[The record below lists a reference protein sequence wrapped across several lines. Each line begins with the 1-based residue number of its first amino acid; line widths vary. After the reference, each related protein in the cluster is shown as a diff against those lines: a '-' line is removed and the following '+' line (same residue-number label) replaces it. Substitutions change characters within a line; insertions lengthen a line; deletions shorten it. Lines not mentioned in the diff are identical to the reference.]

1 MAGQS
6 TGGRVQQPM
15 SLTQGVAQGL
25 GGAFAGTQAA
35 TQYRPQQLAQTNL
48 TPYTNPYES
57 QVVQQSL
64 SDLDRQ
70 RQMQQNLLG
79 AQAQA
84 ARAFG
89 GSRQGIAEAETN
101 RAFAEQAARTA
112 SGLRQAGYS
121 QAQQAA
127 MQDISNQMAGAQFRL
142 GASQQLGNLANL
154 GFGMGQRV
162 QSNLAA
168 QGAMQ
173 QALQQQLIDAARQQY
188 GQFVNAPIQA
198 LQTQLGAYGGSQT
211 GEGTRTTTQAYKPGL
226 FDYVNLATNVASTA
240 MGMPSGGGGG
250 TLASGGGFSGG
261 GTGFGSSGFAL
272 PPMFG
277 VSG

>member
-6 TGGRVQQPM
+6 TGGRVQQPT

-35 TQYRPQQLAQTNL
+35 TQYRPRQLAQTNL

-127 MQDISNQMAGAQFRL
+127 MQDISNQMSGAQFRL

-154 GFGMGQRV
+154 GFGMGQQV

-211 GEGTRTTTQAYKPGL
+211 GEGTTTKTATYKPGL

-240 MGMPSGGGGG
+240 MGMPSGGPSG

-277 VSG
+277 VGG

>member
-6 TGGRVQQPM
+6 TGGQVQQPTN
-15 SLTQGVAQGL
+15 LTQGVAQGL

-35 TQYRPQQLAQTNL
+35 TQYRPQQLAQTSL
-48 TPYTNPYES
+48 RPYMNPYES

-64 SDLDRQ
+64 SDLERQ

-127 MQDISNQMAGAQFRL
+127 MQDIANQMAGAQFRL

-154 GFGMGQRV
+154 GFGMGQQV

-168 QGAMQ
+168 QGAIQ

-211 GEGTRTTTQAYKPGL
+211 GEGTRTGTSTYSPGL
-226 FDYVNLATNVASTA
+226 FDYLQ
-240 MGMPSGGGGG
+240 
-250 TLASGGGFSGG
+250 L
-261 GTGFGSSGFAL
+261 GTG
-272 PPMFG
+272 MFSAAKPEG
-277 VSG
+277 I